1 MDEQKALEE
10 RRIHNQI
17 MFAYRKAIDN
27 IIKKGREPG
36 AAFKRMYELPERR
49 NKERILRKEMKKS
62 IKSLNGIVKRK

>member
-36 AAFKRMYELPERR
+36 AA
-49 NKERILRKEMKKS
+49 
-62 IKSLNGIVKRK
+62 

>member
-17 MFAYRKAIDN
+17 MFAYRQAIDN

-36 AAFKRMYELPERR
+36 ASLKRMYELQERR

>member
-36 AAFKRMYELPERR
+36 AALKRMYELQERR
-49 NKERILRKEMKKS
+49 NKERILRKEMKKAVRM
-62 IKSLNGIVKRK
+62 LNGAAKRQ

>member
-1 MDEQKALEE
+1 MDEQKSLAE

-36 AAFKRMYELPERR
+36 AALKRMYELQERR
-49 NKERILRKEMKKS
+49 NKERILRKEMKKA
-62 IKSLNGIVKRK
+62 IKSLNGTVKSQ

>member
-36 AAFKRMYELPERR
+36 AALKRMYELQERR

>member
-36 AAFKRMYELPERR
+36 AALKRMYELQERS
-49 NKERILRKEMKKS
+49 NNERILRKEMKKS
-62 IKSLNGIVKRK
+62 IKSLTGTVKSQ